1 MSRIK
6 KISKRTL
13 AVLALFLAG
22 GWLATSMGVYAPP
35 APQIPGAPYAAV
47 TATPEYAAAIA
58 EARKVALEVHGRG
71 APGLAVAVGVNGAI
85 VWAEGF
91 GYADVE
97 NRVPVWPTTRFR
109 IGSVSKPVTAAAV
122 ARLIEAGKL
131 DLDAPVQKYVPYFP
145 DKGAV
150 ITTRLAGG
158 HLAGLR
164 HYRGEEFLLN
174 RRFNSVRESLTIF
187 QDDPLL
193 HPPGSRYSYSS
204 YGWNLV
210 SAVVEGASGEEF
222 LAYMDKTVF
231 GPLGMRHT
239 VPDWNHRIIEHRTRF
254 YQRTREGELQ
264 NAPAVDNSYKW
275 AGGGFLSTVEDLVR
289 FGSAHLRPGFL
300 KKETLDVL
308 FTSQKTAEGKETGYG
323 IGWSSRR
330 DAAGRRI
337 VTHGGGSIGGTTQL
351 AVYLD
356 GGVVVA
362 MVANLSGAQLR
373 PRDYEA
379 IAAPFLK

>member
-1 MSRIK
+1 MT
-6 KISKRTL
+6 RTIPRTQFFALLGLLL
-13 AVLALFLAG
+13 AVA
-22 GWLATSMGVYAPP
+22 WLAASPLLDSPQAAP
-35 APQIPGAPYAAV
+35 APAQTITAA
-47 TATPEYAAAIA
+47 PEYAAAIA
-58 EARKVALEVHGRG
+58 EARKVAMEVHGRG
-71 APGLAVAVGVNGAI
+71 IPGLAVAVGVNGRI
-85 VWAEGF
+85 VWTEGF

-97 NRVPVWPTTRFR
+97 NRVPVWPTTKFR

-122 ARLIEAGKL
+122 ARLIEEGKL
-131 DLDAPVQKYVPYFP
+131 DLDAPVQEYVPYFP

-150 ITTRLAGG
+150 ITTRLAAG
-158 HLAGLR
+158 HLAGIR

-174 RRFNSVRESLTIF
+174 RRFNSVRESLTLF

-222 LAYMDKTVF
+222 LAHMDKAVF
-231 GPLGMRHT
+231 GPLGMRNT
-239 VPDWNHRIIEHRTRF
+239 AADWNHLIIEQRTRF

-289 FGSAHLRPGFL
+289 FGSAHLQPGYL
-300 KKETLDVL
+300 RKETLDTL
-308 FTSQKTAEGKETGYG
+308 FTSQKTSEGKETGYG
-323 IGWSSRR
+323 IGWSIRR
-330 DAAGRRI
+330 DDAGRRI
-337 VTHGGGSIGGTTQL
+337 VTHSGGSVGGTTQL
-351 AVYLD
+351 AVFLD

-362 MVANLSGAQLR
+362 IVANLSGAQLR